1 MNEASTLMRTA
12 EGMKL
17 AISSAKNAH
26 EGQYVSIKIMGI

>member
-17 AISSAKNAH
+17 AISSAKGSSGNNRFARL
-26 EGQYVSIKIMGI
+26 V

>member
-17 AISSAKNAH
+17 AISSAKDTRQINR
-26 EGQYVSIKIMGI
+26 SD